1 MSATSFKG
9 GIHPPDSKKATASLP
24 IIDARLPE
32 RVVIPMAMHIGAPA
46 VPIVKVGDLV
56 KKGQKIGEA
65 QGAVSVPAHASI
77 SGKVI
82 AVGNFPTPMGS
93 DAPAVVIESDG
104 KDEWTEELAGHDNY
118 LSLNPDVLKNIIK
131 EAGIVGM
138 GGATFPTHVKL
149 SPPKEKKIKY
159 AILNGAECEPYLT
172 ADSRLMEENA
182 EDIIEGLKIIMT
194 VLRVTEGFVGIEDN
208 KKAAIKAI
216 SEEAGK
222 VACELLV
229 ETYYERDGLEYEV
242 PKGCKM
248 GVRVVPL
255 EVKYPQG
262 SEKQLIKAIT
272 GLEVP
277 PGNLPMDVGA
287 VVQNVATAAAIYQAV
302 RYGRPLIERVL
313 TVTGP
318 GINEPKNLR
327 VRIGTLF
334 DDIVSQCG
342 GVNKKATKV
351 IMGGPMMGIAQSS
364 LGVPVIKGTSGIVAL
379 TEAEAVNVV
388 DFGPC
393 IRCGRC
399 IDVCPMG
406 LNPSVLGQLIE
417 KGRFEEA
424 KEYGVLDCFECGSCS
439 FVCPSNRPMV
449 QFTKWAKR
457 ELARKKA
464 KAS

>member
-1 MSATSFKG
+1 MRITSFKG
-9 GIHPPDSKKATASLP
+9 GVHPPDNKKATASLP
-24 IIDARLPE
+24 IVDAALPE
-32 RVVIPMAMHIGAPA
+32 RVVIPMSMHIGAPA
-46 VPIVKVGDLV
+46 KPIVGVGDLV
-56 KKGQKIGEA
+56 KKGQKIGAA
-65 QGAVSVPAHASI
+65 QGAVSVPVHATI

-82 AVGNFPTPMGS
+82 AVGNFPSPTGA
-93 DAPAVVIESDG
+93 DAQAVVIESDG
-104 KDEWTEELAGHDNY
+104 KDEWADDLSGHDDY
-118 LSLNPDVLKNIIK
+118 LSLNPDVLRNVIR

-138 GGATFPTHVKL
+138 GGATFPSHVKL
-149 SPPKEKKIKY
+149 SPPKEKKIRY

-172 ADSRLMEENA
+172 ADARLMEENPG
-182 EDIIEGLKIIMT
+182 DIIEGLKIIMAI
-194 VLRVTEGFVGIEDN
+194 LRVTEGFVGIEDN
-208 KKAAIKAI
+208 KKAAIRAM
-216 SEEAGK
+216 SAEAGK
-222 VACELLV
+222 VACELMV
-229 ETYYERDGLEYEV
+229 ETYYERGGIQYEV

-248 GVRVVPL
+248 GVWVVQLP
-255 EVKYPQG
+255 VKYPQG
-262 SEKQLIKAIT
+262 SEKQLIKAVT

-318 GINEPKNLR
+318 GINEPRNMR

-334 DDIVSQCG
+334 EDVISQCG
-342 GVNKKATKV
+342 GINKKAVKV
-351 IMGGPMMGIAQSS
+351 VMGGPMMGIAQANF
-364 LGVPVIKGTSGIVAL
+364 GVPVVKGTSGIVAL
-379 TEAEAVNVV
+379 SEKEAVNVM

-417 KGRFEEA
+417 KGHFEEA
-424 KEYGVLDCFECGSCS
+424 KEYGLMDCFECGSCS

-449 QFTKWAKR
+449 QFAKWAKR
-457 ELARKKA
+457 ELAKKKA

>member
-46 VPIVKVGDLV
+46 APIVKVGDLV
-56 KKGQKIGEA
+56 KTGQKIGEA
-65 QGAVSVPAHASI
+65 QGVVSVPAHASI

-82 AVGNFPTPMGS
+82 AVGNFPTPMGN

-149 SPPKEKKIKY
+149 SPPKEKKIRY

-182 EDIIEGLKIIMT
+182 EDVIEGLKVIMA

-208 KKAAIKAI
+208 KKAAIKAMT
-216 SEEAGK
+216 EEAGK

-262 SEKQLIKAIT
+262 SEKQLIKAVT

-334 DDIVSQCG
+334 DDIISQCG

-379 TEAEAVNVV
+379 TEAEAVSVL

>member
-1 MSATSFKG
+1 MRITSFKG
-9 GIHPPDSKKATASLP
+9 GVHPPDNKKATASLP
-24 IIDARLPE
+24 IVDAKLPE
-32 RVVIPMAMHIGAPA
+32 RVVIPMSMHIGAPA
-46 VPIVKVGDLV
+46 KPVVGVGDAV

-65 QGAVSVPAHASI
+65 QGAVSVPVHASI

-82 AVGNFPTPMGS
+82 AVGNFPSPMGA
-93 DAPAVVIESDG
+93 DAQAVVIESDG
-104 KDEWTEELAGHDNY
+104 KDEWADDLTGHEDY
-118 LSLNPDVLKNIIK
+118 LSLNPDVLRNIIK

-138 GGATFPTHVKL
+138 GGATFPAHVKL

-172 ADSRLMEENA
+172 ADARLMEEIPG
-182 EDIIEGLKIIMT
+182 DIIEGLKIIMT
-194 VLRVTEGFVGIEDN
+194 ILRVTDGFVGIEDN
-208 KKAAIKAI
+208 KKAAIKAMTA
-216 SEEAGK
+216 EAGK
-222 VACELLV
+222 VACELV
-229 ETYYERDGLEYEV
+229 VDTYYERDGIQYDV
-242 PKGCKM
+242 PKGCRM

-255 EVKYPQG
+255 PVKYPQG
-262 SEKQLIKAIT
+262 SEKQLIKAVT

-277 PGNLPMDVGA
+277 PGHLPMDVGA

-302 RYGRPLIERVL
+302 RFGRPLIERVL

-334 DDIVSQCG
+334 EDIISQCG
-342 GVNKKATKV
+342 GINRKAAKV
-351 IMGGPMMGIAQSS
+351 VMGGPMMGVAQAS
-364 LGVPVIKGTSGIVAL
+364 LGVPVIKGASGIVAL
-379 TEAEAVNVV
+379 SEKEAVNVM

-424 KEYGVLDCFECGSCS
+424 KEYGLMDCFECGSCS
-439 FVCPSNRPMV
+439 FVCPSGRPMV
-449 QFTKWAKR
+449 QFIKWAKR
-457 ELARKKA
+457 ELAKKKA